1 MKKRPSLP
9 ARQKVRSES
18 PTPPLPAGLSQ
29 PALRALATVGIRRL
43 EDFVRFTADELL
55 ALHGL
60 GPRAILVLQSEL
72 QARGLSFRK
81 R

>member
-1 MKKRPSLP
+1 
-9 ARQKVRSES
+9 
-18 PTPPLPAGLSQ
+18 
-29 PALRALATVGIRRL
+29 
-43 EDFVRFTADELL
+43 VRFTADELL

-72 QARGLSFRK
+72 HARGLSFRK